1 MIYLEC
7 DPDKALM
14 RTLGLAA
21 KEIKHVYSKGNV
33 CNKLAKSRH
42 SKGLVDEDPASPQPT
57 YIGKLKLSFH
67 QHEIKLLQDDKAQN
81 QLIVLCP
88 SLEEWILKAAR
99 EAKVNIQ
106 DYGLPNGARQLHEI
120 INTRVESLEKL
131 TKSIKG
137 KSQMLKTLEGFVKSK
152 S

>member
-14 RTLGLAA
+14 RALGLAA

-33 CNKLAKSRH
+33 CNKLAKSRY
-42 SKGLVDEDPASPQPT
+42 SKGLIDEDPASPQPA
-57 YIGKLKLSFH
+57 YIGKLKLHFH
-67 QHEIKLLQDDKAQN
+67 QHDIKLLQDDKAQK

-88 SLEEWILKAAR
+88 RLEEWILKAAR

-120 INTRVESLEKL
+120 INMRVESLEKL
-131 TKSIKG
+131 IKSIKD
-137 KSQMLKTLEGFVKSK
+137 KSQMLKTLGGFVKNK
-152 S
+152 